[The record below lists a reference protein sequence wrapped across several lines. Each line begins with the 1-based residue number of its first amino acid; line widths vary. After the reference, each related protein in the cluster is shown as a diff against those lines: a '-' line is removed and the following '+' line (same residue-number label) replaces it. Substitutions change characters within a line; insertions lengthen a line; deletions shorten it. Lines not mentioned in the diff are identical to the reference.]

1 MDATSQTGDS
11 SIGVRVRGIYTTAAT
26 ARLLDAGVR
35 VVQPSPAIRERFDA
49 SFGDGP
55 ADATVRTS
63 DDGIAIGVHGTPAA
77 VQRVAD
83 ELTVGRDTLVHEVL
97 PEGGVYR
104 ARVTDTESR
113 SAVVDLGAGEA
124 RLPFHDVEGHVE
136 TGDDLLVQVSEA
148 RPPWADRPLVDTSI
162 SAAGG
167 LATLVRGGSTT
178 ARGGLDLSTL
188 IDPDCPDGWAIRY
201 GADADVDRLDAI
213 CATIDRLSDRAR
225 AIDDAIAAV
234 EETPGPVW
242 TDRASLWIRLG
253 REGRAALD
261 ADRRSITPT
270 VPGHHRI
277 KAGGHTSGRG
287 VDFLEAT
294 GAIGAIEDPPIA
306 AAMDAF
312 GPGEGD
318 RVAIEHGKPDGRAFE
333 LGTGTVTD
341 RDGTTIDLEREMHSS
356 GTYDGLGTPR
366 EAGDTATTTYT
377 EGQWWAPTV
386 YRSAEGDYR
395 GTYVNVSTPVEVFP
409 DTVRYVDLHVDVVKR
424 PDGEVERVDEDELRA
439 AVEAGDL
446 TDELAD
452 RARTVAEA
460 VENAL

>member
-1 MDATSQTGDS
+1 M
-11 SIGVRVRGIYTTAAT
+11 GVRIRGIYTTAAT
-26 ARLLDAGVR
+26 ARLLDAGVS

-49 SFGDGP
+49 SFGAGP
-55 ADATVRTS
+55 ADASVRTS
-63 DDGIAIGVHGTPAA
+63 DDGIAIGVHGAPDA
-77 VQRVAD
+77 VDRVTDVLA
-83 ELTVGRDTLVHEVL
+83 VGRDTLTHDVL

-104 ARVTDTESR
+104 AEVTDTSSR
-113 SAVVDLGAGEA
+113 SAVVDLGVGEA
-124 RLPFHDVEGHVE
+124 LLPAHDVEGHVE
-136 TGDDLLVQVSEA
+136 TGDERLVQVSEA
-148 RPPWADRPLVDTSI
+148 RPPWADRPLVESPLRVE
-162 SAAGG
+162 GG
-167 LATLVRGGSTT
+167 LATLVRGGSSTT
-178 ARGGLDLSTL
+178 RGGPDLTTL
-188 IDPDCPDGWAIRY
+188 IDPDLPDGWAIRY
-201 GADADVDRLDAI
+201 GADADVDCLDAI
-213 CATIDRLSDRAR
+213 TATIDRLSDRAR
-225 AIDDAIAAV
+225 AIDAAIAA
-234 EETPGPVW
+234 TDAGPGPVW
-242 TDRASLWIRLG
+242 TDRASRWLRLG

-261 ADRRSITPT
+261 DDRRTVTPT

-277 KAGGHTSGRG
+277 KAGGHTAGRG

-294 GAIGAIEDPPIA
+294 DAPDSIDEPPIA
-306 AAMDAF
+306 AAMEAF

-386 YRSAEGDYR
+386 YRSDGAYR
-395 GTYVNVSTPVEVFP
+395 GTYVNVSTPVEIFP

-424 PDGEVERVDEDELRA
+424 PDGEVERVDDDELAA

-446 TDELAD
+446 SAELAE
-452 RARTVAEA
+452 RARTVADA